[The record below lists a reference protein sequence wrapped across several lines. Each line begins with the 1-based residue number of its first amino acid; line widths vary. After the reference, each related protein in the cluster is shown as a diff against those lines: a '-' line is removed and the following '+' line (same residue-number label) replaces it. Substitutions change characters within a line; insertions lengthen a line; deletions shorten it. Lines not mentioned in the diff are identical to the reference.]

1 MKRMGRLA
9 PELLDLQQRLASW
22 RGTRRQRGRLPEWL
36 WHSSV
41 ALARAHGVN
50 RVARALRLDYY
61 ALKRR
66 LSGAGAAPA
75 PVAVG
80 PAFVELG
87 LTAGPGPSSEY
98 RVELLNRAGGR
109 MTVSWCGEAGALGTL
124 AQEFWQQGR

>member
-75 PVAVG
+75 PAAVS

-87 LTAGPGPSSEY
+87 WTAGCGPSSEY

-109 MTVSWCGEAGALGTL
+109 MTVSWCGETGALGTL
-124 AQEFWQQGR
+124 AQGFWQQGQ